1 MLEHMKTHHT
11 NKAALK
17 SKLKEDLLAL
27 KKKLVKKFDEDDF
40 DFIKEIQGE
49 FEEIL
54 QAHEKT
60 ISSDQVFKELTNK
73 YTKAGTLLRGLRVRE
88 GLTQEQF
95 AEIIEVTQANLSSME
110 NGKRPIGKSKAK
122 LIAEKFDIDYRYLL

>member
-11 NKAALK
+11 DKDTLK
-17 SKLKEDLLAL
+17 SQLKEDLLAL
-27 KKKLVKKFDEDDF
+27 KKKLVKTFDDDDF
-40 DFIKEIQGE
+40 DFIKDIQGE

-54 QAHEKT
+54 EAHEEKT
-60 ISSDQVFKELTNK
+60 SSEKVFKSLTNK
-73 YTKAGTLLRGLRVRE
+73 YTKAGTLLRGLRIRE

-122 LIAEKFDIDYRYLL
+122 FIAEKFDIDYRYLL